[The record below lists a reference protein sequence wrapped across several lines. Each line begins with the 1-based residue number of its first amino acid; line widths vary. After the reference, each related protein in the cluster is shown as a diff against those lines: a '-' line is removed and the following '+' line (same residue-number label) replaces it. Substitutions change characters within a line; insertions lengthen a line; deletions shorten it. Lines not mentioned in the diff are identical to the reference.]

1 MTHPDWVLK
10 HKKKGTEVRKMG
22 ENYYLYKI
30 RSEWDKE
37 KKRPKK
43 ITEKYLGKIT
53 PEGLIKPK
61 HERKDDLA
69 GNITVKEF
77 GATNLI
83 LSQSKDIIE
92 LLKSSFPYQWMEITA
107 FSITR
112 LLHQSPLKNVQ
123 TYHESSHLSDVFKA
137 KVSPKSISKLL
148 TEVGKNRLQVT
159 EFMKNFIGVEH
170 AVIDLTHVFS
180 SPNITSSAL
189 GYNSEREY
197 MPQVNLA
204 LLFSVDEGKKQPVF
218 FRMVPGC
225 VRDITVIPRTVRE
238 AGLSSAVLLG
248 DKGFYSQDN
257 VKFLESEELNYILP
271 LKRDSTLIDYSVRDK
286 TALNYLIFKN
296 RVIWYHEYH
305 VEDRRIIF
313 YLDEKL
319 RSEEERCFILNVE
332 KGKKSMDE
340 FYEKQHRFGTISVIT
355 NYDNTPSKIFELLKS
370 RTEIE
375 QSFDTFKNLLNAD
388 RSYMRDEHKM
398 QGWMFINYVSM
409 LMYYRIYGLLADKDM
424 LKRFSVKDIM
434 VHLSRISKL
443 KVNGEWMLSEV
454 PKKTEKL
461 MNKLGVEMNIT

>member
-61 HERKDDLA
+61 HERMAELA
-69 GNITVKEF
+69 ENITVKEY
-77 GATNLI
+77 GATELI
-83 LSQSKDIIE
+83 LSQCSDIIE
-92 LLKSSFPYQWMEITA
+92 LLKANFPNEWKEIA
-107 FSITR
+107 VFSITR

-123 TYHESSHLSDVFKA
+123 DYYESSHISDAFKGKA
-137 KVSPKSISKLL
+137 KVSPKSVSKLL
-148 TEVGKNRLQVT
+148 AEVGKNRYQVT
-159 EFMKNFIGVEH
+159 EFMKNFTGVEH

-180 SPNITSSAL
+180 SQNVISSAL
-189 GYNSEREY
+189 GYNSEGEY

-204 LLFSVDEGKKQPVF
+204 LLFSIDDKKQPVF

-257 VKFLESEELNYILP
+257 VKFLEGEQLKYILP

-286 TALNYLIFKN
+286 SGLSYFVFKN
-296 RVIWYHEYH
+296 RVIWYHEYQ
-305 VEDRRIIF
+305 VEGRKVIV

-319 RSEEERCFILNVE
+319 KSEEERCFILSE
-332 KGKKSMDE
+332 EERCFIG
-340 FYEKQHRFGTISVIT
+340 FG
-355 NYDNTPSKIFELLKS
+355 
-370 RTEIE
+370 
-375 QSFDTFKNLLNAD
+375 
-388 RSYMRDEHKM
+388 
-398 QGWMFINYVSM
+398 
-409 LMYYRIYGLLADKDM
+409 
-424 LKRFSVKDIM
+424 
-434 VHLSRISKL
+434 
-443 KVNGEWMLSEV
+443 
-454 PKKTEKL
+454 
-461 MNKLGVEMNIT
+461 